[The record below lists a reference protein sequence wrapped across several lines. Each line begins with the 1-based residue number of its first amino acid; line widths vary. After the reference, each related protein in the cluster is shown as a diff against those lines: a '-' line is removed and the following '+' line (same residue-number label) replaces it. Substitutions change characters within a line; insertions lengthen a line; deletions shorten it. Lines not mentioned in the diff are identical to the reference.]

1 MNHHEIS
8 YPRPTLFPKHRRCE
22 ILAPV
27 STRTS
32 TLDFTQGSLGRKII
46 RFSLPLFLGNLFQQ
60 LYNAADSLIVGN
72 TLGPQALASVSSSG
86 SLIFMMVGFFNG
98 LAMGAGVV
106 ISKYFGA
113 GNRERLKKAIHTDLA
128 FGLVAGL
135 FLTVFG
141 ILMTPHILSWMR
153 TPQDIMKG
161 SVTYFRIYSIGIL
174 FCVMYNITMGIMNAT
189 GDSTHPLIYLMIS
202 SVTNIVL
209 DLFFIKVLHFGVG
222 GAAAATT
229 IGQALSFILCMVRLV
244 RTDEVYKVMLKEI
257 RFDILLLKE
266 IVRYGLPSGIQNSV
280 IAIANVF
287 VQSNYNTFSSTA
299 VAGCGSYAKI
309 EGFAF
314 IPINAFVAAI
324 TTCISQNLGAG
335 KHDRAKQGARFGIVV
350 CVILAESI
358 GILVFI
364 FAKHLIGLF
373 NNDPEV
379 IDYGMRQIHVISL
392 FYCILAL
399 SHSIAGVMRGAG
411 KAKVPMFVMLG
422 VWCIFRVL
430 YISVAMSISHTI
442 ELVFAAY
449 PLTWAISSVIFM
461 IYMLKSDWVHGLE

>member
-1 MNHHEIS
+1 MS
-8 YPRPTLFPKHRRCE
+8 
-22 ILAPV
+22 
-27 STRTS
+27 STTS
-32 TLDFTQGSLGRKII
+32 TLDFTQGSLGKNII
-46 RFSLPLFLGNLFQQ
+46 KFSVPLFLGNLFQQ

-72 TLGPQALASVSSSG
+72 TLGPQALASVASSG

-98 LAMGAGVV
+98 LAIGAGVV

-113 GNRERLKKAIHTDLA
+113 RNHERLRKAIHTDLA

-141 ILMTPHILSWMR
+141 VLLTPTILSWMR
-153 TPQDIMKG
+153 TPTDIMQG
-161 SVTYFRIYSIGIL
+161 SVTYFRIYSFGIL

-189 GDSTHPLIYLMIS
+189 GDSRHPLIYLMIS
-202 SVTNIVL
+202 SATNIVL
-209 DLFFIKVLHFGVG
+209 DLFFIKVLHWGVG

-229 IGQALSFILCMVRLV
+229 IGQALSFVLCMIRLI
-244 RTDEVYKVMLKEI
+244 RTNEVYKVYLKEI
-257 RFDILLLKE
+257 RFDIPLLKE

-287 VQSNYNTFSSTA
+287 VQSNYNTFSSIA
-299 VAGCGSYAKI
+299 VAGIGAYMKI

-324 TTCISQNLGAG
+324 TTCIGQNLGAG
-335 KHDRAKQGARFGIVV
+335 EHQRAKQGARFGIIV
-350 CVILAESI
+350 CMALAESI
-358 GILVFI
+358 GLLEFI

-373 NNDPEV
+373 NSDPEV
-379 IDYGMRQIHVISL
+379 IAYGVRQIHVESL
-392 FYCILAL
+392 FYCLLAL

-430 YISVAMSISHTI
+430 YISVAMSISHTV

-449 PLTWAISSVIFM
+449 PITWTISSIIFL

>member
-1 MNHHEIS
+1 MS
-8 YPRPTLFPKHRRCE
+8 
-22 ILAPV
+22 
-27 STRTS
+27 STTS
-32 TLDFTQGSLGRKII
+32 TLDFTQGSLGKNII
-46 RFSLPLFLGNLFQQ
+46 KFSVPLFLGNLFQQ

-72 TLGPQALASVSSSG
+72 TLGPQALASVASSG

-98 LAMGAGVV
+98 LAIGAGVV

-113 GNRERLKKAIHTDLA
+113 RNHERLKKAIHTDLA

-141 ILMTPHILSWMR
+141 VLLTPSILRWMR
-153 TPQDIMKG
+153 TPADIMQG
-161 SVTYFRIYSIGIL
+161 SVTYFRIYSFGIL

-189 GDSTHPLIYLMIS
+189 GDSRHPLIYLMIS
-202 SVTNIVL
+202 SATNIVL
-209 DLFFIKVLHFGVG
+209 DLFFIKVLHWGVG

-229 IGQALSFILCMVRLV
+229 IGQALSFVLCMIRLI
-244 RTDEVYKVMLKEI
+244 RTNEVYKVYIREI
-257 RFDILLLKE
+257 RFDIPLLKE

-287 VQSNYNTFSSTA
+287 VQSNYNTFSSIA
-299 VAGCGSYAKI
+299 VAGIGAYMKI

-324 TTCISQNLGAG
+324 TTCIGQNLGAG
-335 KHDRAKQGARFGIVV
+335 EHQRAKQGARFGIIV
-350 CVILAESI
+350 CMILAESI
-358 GILVFI
+358 GLLEFI

-373 NNDPEV
+373 NSNPEV
-379 IDYGMRQIHVISL
+379 IAYGVRQIHMESL
-392 FYCILAL
+392 FYCLLAL

-430 YISVAMSISHTI
+430 YITVAMSISHTV

-449 PLTWAISSVIFM
+449 PITWTISSIIFL
-461 IYMLKSDWVHGLE
+461 IYMLRSDWVHGLE

>member
-1 MNHHEIS
+1 M
-8 YPRPTLFPKHRRCE
+8 
-22 ILAPV
+22 
-27 STRTS
+27 STATS
-32 TLDFTQGSLGRKII
+32 TLDFTEGSLGRKII
-46 RFSLPLFLGNLFQQ
+46 KFSLPLFLGNLFQQ

-98 LAMGAGVV
+98 LAIGAGVV

-113 GNRERLKKAIHTDLA
+113 RDQERMQKAIHTDLA

-141 ILMTPHILSWMR
+141 VLMTPYILAWMR
-153 TPQDIMKG
+153 TPQDIIEG
-161 SVTYFRIYSIGIL
+161 SITYFRIYSFGIL

-189 GDSTHPLIYLMIS
+189 GDSTHPLIYLLIS
-202 SVTNIVL
+202 SVTNIIL
-209 DLFFIKVLHFGVG
+209 DLFFIKVLHWGVG

-229 IGQALSFILCMVRLV
+229 IGQALSFILCMIRLV
-244 RTDEVYKVMLKEI
+244 RTDEVYKVYIRNI
-257 RFDILLLKE
+257 RFDIPILKE
-266 IVRYGLPSGIQNSV
+266 IIRYGLPSGIQNSV

-287 VQSNYNTFSSTA
+287 VQSNYNTFSSVA

-314 IPINAFVAAI
+314 IPINAFVAAL

-335 KHDRAKQGARFGIVV
+335 NHDRARRGARFGILV
-350 CVILAESI
+350 CMALAETI
-358 GILVFI
+358 GLLEFI
-364 FAKHLIGLF
+364 FAKHLIALF
-373 NNDPEV
+373 NSDPEV
-379 IDYGMRQIHVISL
+379 IAFGVRQIHVESL
-392 FYCILAL
+392 FYFLLAL

-430 YISVAMSISHTI
+430 YITVAMSISHTI

-449 PLTWAISSVIFM
+449 PITWSISSVIFL
-461 IYMLKSDWVHGLE
+461 IYLLRSNWVHGLE

>member
-1 MNHHEIS
+1 
-8 YPRPTLFPKHRRCE
+8 
-22 ILAPV
+22 V
-27 STRTS
+27 STATS
-32 TLDFTQGSLGRKII
+32 TLDFTEGSLGRKII
-46 RFSLPLFLGNLFQQ
+46 KFSLPLFLGNLFQQ

-98 LAMGAGVV
+98 LAIGAGVV

-113 GNRERLKKAIHTDLA
+113 RDQERMQKAIHTDLA

-141 ILMTPHILSWMR
+141 VLMTPYILAWMR
-153 TPQDIMKG
+153 TPQDIIEG
-161 SVTYFRIYSIGIL
+161 SITYFRIYSFGIL

-189 GDSTHPLIYLMIS
+189 GDSTHPLIYLLIS
-202 SVTNIVL
+202 SVTNIIL
-209 DLFFIKVLHFGVG
+209 DLFFIKVLHWGVG

-229 IGQALSFILCMVRLV
+229 IGQALSFILCMIRLV
-244 RTDEVYKVMLKEI
+244 RTDEVYKVYIRNI
-257 RFDILLLKE
+257 RFDIPLLKE
-266 IVRYGLPSGIQNSV
+266 IIRYGLPSGIQNSV

-287 VQSNYNTFSSTA
+287 VQSNYNTFSSVA

-314 IPINAFVAAI
+314 IPINAFVAAL

-335 KHDRAKQGARFGIVV
+335 NHDRARRGARFGILV
-350 CVILAESI
+350 CMALAETI
-358 GILVFI
+358 GLLEFI
-364 FAKHLIGLF
+364 FAKHLIALF
-373 NNDPEV
+373 NSDPEV
-379 IDYGMRQIHVISL
+379 IAFGVRQIHVESL
-392 FYCILAL
+392 FYFLLAL

-430 YISVAMSISHTI
+430 YITVAMSISHTI

-449 PLTWAISSVIFM
+449 PITWSISSVIFL
-461 IYMLKSDWVHGLE
+461 IYLLRSNWVHGLE

>member
-1 MNHHEIS
+1 MS
-8 YPRPTLFPKHRRCE
+8 
-22 ILAPV
+22 
-27 STRTS
+27 STTS
-32 TLDFTQGSLGRKII
+32 TLDFTQGSLGKNII
-46 RFSLPLFLGNLFQQ
+46 KFSVPLFLGNLFQQ

-72 TLGPQALASVSSSG
+72 TLGPQALASVASSG
-86 SLIFMMVGFFNG
+86 SLIFIMVGFFNG
-98 LAMGAGVV
+98 LAIGAGVV

-113 GNRERLKKAIHTDLA
+113 RNHERLKKAIHTDLA

-141 ILMTPHILSWMR
+141 VLLTPSILRWMR
-153 TPQDIMKG
+153 TPADIMQG
-161 SVTYFRIYSIGIL
+161 SVTYFRIYSFGIL

-189 GDSTHPLIYLMIS
+189 GDSRHPLIYLMIS
-202 SVTNIVL
+202 SATNIVL
-209 DLFFIKVLHFGVG
+209 DLFFIKVLHWGVG

-229 IGQALSFILCMVRLV
+229 IGQALSFVLCMFRLI
-244 RTDEVYKVMLKEI
+244 RTNEVYKVYIREI
-257 RFDILLLKE
+257 RFDIPLLKE

-287 VQSNYNTFSSTA
+287 VQSNYNTFSSIA
-299 VAGCGSYAKI
+299 VAGIGAYMKI

-324 TTCISQNLGAG
+324 TTCIGQNLGAG
-335 KHDRAKQGARFGIVV
+335 EHQRAKQGARFGIIV
-350 CVILAESI
+350 CMVLAESI
-358 GILVFI
+358 GLLEFI

-373 NNDPEV
+373 NSDPEV
-379 IDYGMRQIHVISL
+379 IAYGVRQIHVESL
-392 FYCILAL
+392 FYCLLAL

-411 KAKVPMFVMLG
+411 KAKIPMFVMLG

-430 YISVAMSISHTI
+430 YITVAMSISHTV

-449 PLTWAISSVIFM
+449 PITWTISSIIFL
-461 IYMLKSDWVHGLE
+461 IYILRSDWVHGLE

>member
-1 MNHHEIS
+1 MS
-8 YPRPTLFPKHRRCE
+8 
-22 ILAPV
+22 
-27 STRTS
+27 STTS
-32 TLDFTQGSLGRKII
+32 TLDFTQGSLGKNII
-46 RFSLPLFLGNLFQQ
+46 KFSVPLFLGNLFQQ

-72 TLGPQALASVSSSG
+72 TLGPQALASVASSG

-98 LAMGAGVV
+98 LAIGAGVV

-113 GNRERLKKAIHTDLA
+113 RNHERLKKAIHTDLA

-141 ILMTPHILSWMR
+141 VLMTPSILRWMR
-153 TPQDIMKG
+153 TPADIMQG
-161 SVTYFRIYSIGIL
+161 SVTYFRIYSFGIL

-189 GDSTHPLIYLMIS
+189 GDSRHPLMYLMIS
-202 SVTNIVL
+202 SATNIVL
-209 DLFFIKVLHFGVG
+209 DLFFIKVLHWGVG

-229 IGQALSFILCMVRLV
+229 IGQALSFVLCMIRLI
-244 RTDEVYKVMLKEI
+244 RTNEVYKVYIREI
-257 RFDILLLKE
+257 RFDIPLLKE

-287 VQSNYNTFSSTA
+287 VQSNYNTFSSIA
-299 VAGCGSYAKI
+299 VAGIGAYMKI

-324 TTCISQNLGAG
+324 TTCIGQNLGAG
-335 KHDRAKQGARFGIVV
+335 EHQRAKQGARFGIIV
-350 CVILAESI
+350 CMALAESI
-358 GILVFI
+358 GLLEFV

-373 NNDPEV
+373 NSDPEV
-379 IDYGMRQIHVISL
+379 IAYGVRQIHVESL
-392 FYCILAL
+392 FYCLLAL

-430 YISVAMSISHTI
+430 YISVAMSISHTV

-449 PLTWAISSVIFM
+449 PLTWTISSVIFL
-461 IYMLKSDWVHGLE
+461 IYMLKSDWVHGME

>member
-1 MNHHEIS
+1 M
-8 YPRPTLFPKHRRCE
+8 
-22 ILAPV
+22 
-27 STRTS
+27 STATS
-32 TLDFTQGSLGRKII
+32 TLDFTEGSLGRKII
-46 RFSLPLFLGNLFQQ
+46 KFSLPLFLGNLFQQ

-98 LAMGAGVV
+98 LAIGAGVV

-113 GNRERLKKAIHTDLA
+113 RDQERMQKAIHTDLA

-141 ILMTPHILSWMR
+141 VLMTPNILAWMR
-153 TPQDIMKG
+153 TPQDIIEG
-161 SVTYFRIYSIGIL
+161 SITYFRIYSFGIL

-189 GDSTHPLIYLMIS
+189 GDSTHPLIYLLIS
-202 SVTNIVL
+202 SVTNIIL
-209 DLFFIKVLHFGVG
+209 DLFFIKVLHWGVG

-229 IGQALSFILCMVRLV
+229 IGQALSFILCMIRLV
-244 RTDEVYKVMLKEI
+244 RTDEVYKVYIRNI
-257 RFDILLLKE
+257 RFDIPLLKE
-266 IVRYGLPSGIQNSV
+266 IIRYGLPSGIQNSV

-287 VQSNYNTFSSTA
+287 VQSNYNTFSSVA

-314 IPINAFVAAI
+314 IPINAFVAAL

-335 KHDRAKQGARFGIVV
+335 NHDRARRGARFGILV
-350 CVILAESI
+350 CMALAETI
-358 GILVFI
+358 GLLEFI
-364 FAKHLIGLF
+364 FAKHLIALF
-373 NNDPEV
+373 NSDPEV
-379 IDYGMRQIHVISL
+379 IAFGVRQIHVESL
-392 FYCILAL
+392 FYFLLAL

-430 YISVAMSISHTI
+430 YITVAMSISHTI

-449 PLTWAISSVIFM
+449 PITWSISSVIFL
-461 IYMLKSDWVHGLE
+461 IYLLRSNWVHGLE

>member
-1 MNHHEIS
+1 MS
-8 YPRPTLFPKHRRCE
+8 
-22 ILAPV
+22 
-27 STRTS
+27 STTS
-32 TLDFTQGSLGRKII
+32 TLDFTQGSLGKNII
-46 RFSLPLFLGNLFQQ
+46 KFSVPLFLGNLFQQ

-72 TLGPQALASVSSSG
+72 TLGPQALASVASSG

-98 LAMGAGVV
+98 LAIGAGVV

-113 GNRERLKKAIHTDLA
+113 RNHERLKKAIHTDLA

-141 ILMTPHILSWMR
+141 VLLTPSILRWMR
-153 TPQDIMKG
+153 TPADIMQG
-161 SVTYFRIYSIGIL
+161 SVTYFRIYSFGIL

-189 GDSTHPLIYLMIS
+189 GDSRHPLIYLMIS
-202 SVTNIVL
+202 SATNIVL
-209 DLFFIKVLHFGVG
+209 DLFFIKVLHWGVG

-229 IGQALSFILCMVRLV
+229 IGQALSFVLCMFRLI
-244 RTDEVYKVMLKEI
+244 RTNEVYKVYIREI
-257 RFDILLLKE
+257 RFDIPLLKE

-287 VQSNYNTFSSTA
+287 VQSNYNTFSSIA
-299 VAGCGSYAKI
+299 VAGIGAYMKI

-324 TTCISQNLGAG
+324 TTCIGQNLGAG
-335 KHDRAKQGARFGIVV
+335 EHQRAKQGARFGIIV
-350 CVILAESI
+350 CMVLAESI
-358 GILVFI
+358 GLLEFI

-373 NNDPEV
+373 NSDPEV
-379 IDYGMRQIHVISL
+379 IAYGVRQIHVESL
-392 FYCILAL
+392 FYCLLAL

-430 YISVAMSISHTI
+430 YITVAMSISHTV

-449 PLTWAISSVIFM
+449 PITWTISSIIFL
-461 IYMLKSDWVHGLE
+461 IYMLRSDWVHGLE

>member
-1 MNHHEIS
+1 MS
-8 YPRPTLFPKHRRCE
+8 
-22 ILAPV
+22 
-27 STRTS
+27 STTS
-32 TLDFTQGSLGRKII
+32 TLDFTQGSLGKNII
-46 RFSLPLFLGNLFQQ
+46 KFSVPLFLGNLFQQ

-72 TLGPQALASVSSSG
+72 TLGPQALASVASSG

-98 LAMGAGVV
+98 LAIGAGVV

-113 GNRERLKKAIHTDLA
+113 RNHERLKKAIHTDLA

-141 ILMTPHILSWMR
+141 VLLTPSILRWMR
-153 TPQDIMKG
+153 TPADIMQG
-161 SVTYFRIYSIGIL
+161 SVTYFRIYSFGIL

-189 GDSTHPLIYLMIS
+189 GDSRHPLIYLMIS
-202 SVTNIVL
+202 SATNIVL
-209 DLFFIKVLHFGVG
+209 DLFFIKVLHWGVG

-229 IGQALSFILCMVRLV
+229 IGQALSFVLCMIRLI
-244 RTDEVYKVMLKEI
+244 RTNEVYKVYIREI
-257 RFDILLLKE
+257 RFDIPLLKE

-287 VQSNYNTFSSTA
+287 VQSNYNTFSSIA
-299 VAGCGSYAKI
+299 VAGIGAYMKI

-324 TTCISQNLGAG
+324 TTCIGQNLGAG
-335 KHDRAKQGARFGIVV
+335 EHQRAKQGARFGIIV
-350 CVILAESI
+350 CMVLAESI
-358 GILVFI
+358 GLLEFI

-373 NNDPEV
+373 NSDPEV
-379 IDYGMRQIHVISL
+379 IAYGVRQIHVESL
-392 FYCILAL
+392 FYCLLAL

-430 YISVAMSISHTI
+430 YISVAMSISHTV

-449 PLTWAISSVIFM
+449 PITWTISSIIFL
-461 IYMLKSDWVHGLE
+461 IYMLRSDWVHGLE

>member
-1 MNHHEIS
+1 M
-8 YPRPTLFPKHRRCE
+8 
-22 ILAPV
+22 
-27 STRTS
+27 STATS
-32 TLDFTQGSLGRKII
+32 TLDFTEGSLGRKII
-46 RFSLPLFLGNLFQQ
+46 KFSLPLFLGNLFQQ

-98 LAMGAGVV
+98 LAIGAGVV

-113 GNRERLKKAIHTDLA
+113 RDQERMQKAIHTDLA

-141 ILMTPHILSWMR
+141 VLMTPYILAWMR
-153 TPQDIMKG
+153 TPQDIIEG
-161 SVTYFRIYSIGIL
+161 SITYFRIYSFGIL

-189 GDSTHPLIYLMIS
+189 GDSTHPLIYLLIS
-202 SVTNIVL
+202 SVTNIIL
-209 DLFFIKVLHFGVG
+209 DLFFIKVLHWGVG

-229 IGQALSFILCMVRLV
+229 IGQALSFILCMIRLV
-244 RTDEVYKVMLKEI
+244 RTDEVYKVYIRNI
-257 RFDILLLKE
+257 RFDVPLLKE
-266 IVRYGLPSGIQNSV
+266 IIRYGLPSGIQNSV

-287 VQSNYNTFSSTA
+287 VQSNYNTFSSVA

-314 IPINAFVAAI
+314 IPINAFVAAL

-335 KHDRAKQGARFGIVV
+335 NHDRARRGARFGILV
-350 CVILAESI
+350 CMALAETI
-358 GILVFI
+358 GLLEFI
-364 FAKHLIGLF
+364 FAKHLIALF
-373 NNDPEV
+373 NSDPEV
-379 IDYGMRQIHVISL
+379 IAFGVRQIHVESL
-392 FYCILAL
+392 FYFLLAL

-430 YISVAMSISHTI
+430 YITVAMSISHTI

-449 PLTWAISSVIFM
+449 PITWSISSVIFL
-461 IYMLKSDWVHGLE
+461 IYLLRSNWVHGLE

>member
-1 MNHHEIS
+1 MS
-8 YPRPTLFPKHRRCE
+8 
-22 ILAPV
+22 
-27 STRTS
+27 STTS
-32 TLDFTQGSLGRKII
+32 TLDFTQGSLGKNII
-46 RFSLPLFLGNLFQQ
+46 RFSVPLFLGNLFQQ

-72 TLGPQALASVSSSG
+72 TLGPQALASVASSG

-98 LAMGAGVV
+98 LAIGAGVV

-113 GNRERLKKAIHTDLA
+113 RNHDRLRKAIHTDLA

-141 ILMTPHILSWMR
+141 VLLTPSILRWMR
-153 TPQDIMKG
+153 TPADIMQG
-161 SVTYFRIYSIGIL
+161 SVTYFRIYSFGIL

-189 GDSTHPLIYLMIS
+189 GDSRHPLIYLMIS
-202 SVTNIVL
+202 SATNIVL
-209 DLFFIKVLHFGVG
+209 DLFFIKVLHWGVG

-229 IGQALSFILCMVRLV
+229 IGQALSFVLCMLRLI
-244 RTDEVYKVMLKEI
+244 RTNEVYKVYIREI
-257 RFDILLLKE
+257 RFDIPLLKE

-287 VQSNYNTFSSTA
+287 VQSNYNTFSSIA
-299 VAGCGSYAKI
+299 VAGIGAYMKI

-324 TTCISQNLGAG
+324 TTCIGQNLGAG
-335 KHDRAKQGARFGIVV
+335 EHQRAKQGARFGIIV
-350 CVILAESI
+350 CMVLAESI
-358 GILVFI
+358 GLLEFI

-373 NNDPEV
+373 NSDPEV
-379 IDYGMRQIHVISL
+379 IAYGVRQIHVESL
-392 FYCILAL
+392 FYCLLAL

-430 YISVAMSISHTI
+430 YITVAMSISHTV

-449 PLTWAISSVIFM
+449 PITWTISSIIFL
-461 IYMLKSDWVHGLE
+461 IYMLRSDWVHGLE

>member
-1 MNHHEIS
+1 M
-8 YPRPTLFPKHRRCE
+8 
-22 ILAPV
+22 
-27 STRTS
+27 STTTS
-32 TLDFTQGSLGRKII
+32 TLDFTEGSLGSKII

-72 TLGPQALASVSSSG
+72 TLGSQALASVASSG

-98 LAMGAGVV
+98 LAIGAGVV

-113 GNRERLKKAIHTDLA
+113 RDHERMQKAIHTDLA

-141 ILMTPHILSWMR
+141 VLMTPSILAWMR
-153 TPQDIMKG
+153 TPQDIISG
-161 SVTYFRIYSIGIL
+161 SITYFRIYSFGIL

-189 GDSTHPLIYLMIS
+189 GDSRHPLIYLMIS
-202 SVTNIVL
+202 SVTNVIL
-209 DLFFIKVLHFGVG
+209 DLFFIKVLHWGVG

-229 IGQALSFILCMVRLV
+229 IGQALSFILCMIRLI
-244 RTDEVYKVMLKEI
+244 RTNEVYKVYFRKI
-257 RFDILLLKE
+257 RFDVPLLKE
-266 IVRYGLPSGIQNSV
+266 IIRYGLPSGIQNSV

-287 VQSNYNTFSSTA
+287 VQSNYNTFSSVA

-314 IPINAFVAAI
+314 IPINAFVAAL

-335 KHDRAKQGARFGIVV
+335 NHDRARRGARFGILV
-350 CVILAESI
+350 CMALAETI
-358 GILVFI
+358 GLIEFLL
-364 FAKHLIGLF
+364 AKHLIALF
-373 NNDPEV
+373 NSDPEV
-379 IDYGMRQIHVISL
+379 IAFGVRQIHVESL
-392 FYCILAL
+392 FYFLLAL

-430 YISVAMSISHTI
+430 YITVAMSISHTI

-449 PLTWAISSVIFM
+449 PITWTISSIIFL
-461 IYMLKSDWVHGLE
+461 IYLLRSDWVHGLE

>member
-1 MNHHEIS
+1 M
-8 YPRPTLFPKHRRCE
+8 T
-22 ILAPV
+22 
-27 STRTS
+27 TRTS

-113 GNRERLKKAIHTDLA
+113 RDHERMRKAIHTDLA

-141 ILMTPHILSWMR
+141 ILMTPAILSWMR
-153 TPQDIMKG
+153 TPQDIMEG
-161 SVTYFRIYSIGIL
+161 SVTYFRIYSSGIL
-174 FCVMYNITMGIMNAT
+174 FCVMYNIAMGIMNAT

-202 SVTNIVL
+202 SVSNVIL
-209 DLFFIKVLHFGVG
+209 DLFFIKVLHWGVG

-229 IGQALSFILCMVRLV
+229 IGQALSFILCLLRLV
-244 RTDEVYKVMLKEI
+244 RTEETYKVSIREI
-257 RFDILLLKE
+257 RFDVPLLRE

-287 VQSNYNTFSSTA
+287 VQSNYNTFTSTA

-335 KHDRAKQGARFGIVV
+335 NHDRARRGARFGIVV
-350 CVILAESI
+350 GVTIAQTI
-358 GILVFI
+358 GVLEFI
-364 FAKHLIGLF
+364 FARHLIALF
-373 NNDPEV
+373 NSDPEV
-379 IDYGMRQIHVISL
+379 IAYGVRQIHVESL
-392 FYCILAL
+392 FYFLLAL

-430 YISVAMSISHTI
+430 YITVAMSISHTI

-449 PLTWAISSVIFM
+449 PLTWAISSVIFLV
-461 IYMLKSDWVHGLE
+461 YMTRSNWVHGLD

>member
-1 MNHHEIS
+1 M
-8 YPRPTLFPKHRRCE
+8 
-22 ILAPV
+22 
-27 STRTS
+27 STATS
-32 TLDFTQGSLGRKII
+32 TLDFTEGSLGRKII
-46 RFSLPLFLGNLFQQ
+46 KFSLPLFLGNLFQQ

-98 LAMGAGVV
+98 LAIGAGVV

-113 GNRERLKKAIHTDLA
+113 RDQERMQKAIHTDLA

-141 ILMTPHILSWMR
+141 VLMTPYILAWMR
-153 TPQDIMKG
+153 TPQDIIEG
-161 SVTYFRIYSIGIL
+161 SITYFRIYSFGIL

-189 GDSTHPLIYLMIS
+189 GDSTHPLIYLLIS
-202 SVTNIVL
+202 SVTNIIL
-209 DLFFIKVLHFGVG
+209 DLFFIKVLHWGVG

-229 IGQALSFILCMVRLV
+229 IGQALSFILCMIRLV
-244 RTDEVYKVMLKEI
+244 RTDEVYKVYIRNI
-257 RFDILLLKE
+257 RFDVPLLKE
-266 IVRYGLPSGIQNSV
+266 IIRYGLPSGIQNSV

-287 VQSNYNTFSSTA
+287 VQSNYNTFSSVA

-314 IPINAFVAAI
+314 IPINAFVAAL

-335 KHDRAKQGARFGIVV
+335 NHNRARRGARFGILV
-350 CVILAESI
+350 CMALAETI
-358 GILVFI
+358 GLLEFI
-364 FAKHLIGLF
+364 FAKHLIALF
-373 NNDPEV
+373 NSDPEV
-379 IDYGMRQIHVISL
+379 IAFGVRQIHVESL
-392 FYCILAL
+392 FYFLLAL

-430 YISVAMSISHTI
+430 YITVAMSISHTI

-449 PLTWAISSVIFM
+449 PITWSISSVIFL
-461 IYMLKSDWVHGLE
+461 IYLLRSNWVHGLE

>member
-1 MNHHEIS
+1 MS
-8 YPRPTLFPKHRRCE
+8 
-22 ILAPV
+22 
-27 STRTS
+27 STTS
-32 TLDFTQGSLGRKII
+32 TLDFTQGSLGKNII
-46 RFSLPLFLGNLFQQ
+46 KFSVPLFLGNLFQQ

-72 TLGPQALASVSSSG
+72 TLGPQALASVASSG

-98 LAMGAGVV
+98 LAIGAGVV

-113 GNRERLKKAIHTDLA
+113 RNHERLKKAVHTDLA

-141 ILMTPHILSWMR
+141 VLLTPSILSWMR
-153 TPQDIMKG
+153 TPADIMQG
-161 SVTYFRIYSIGIL
+161 SVTYFRIYSFGIL

-189 GDSTHPLIYLMIS
+189 GDSRHPLIYLMIS
-202 SVTNIVL
+202 SATNIVL
-209 DLFFIKVLHFGVG
+209 DLFFIKVLHWGVG

-229 IGQALSFILCMVRLV
+229 IGQALSFVLCMIRLI
-244 RTDEVYKVMLKEI
+244 RTNEVYKVYIREI
-257 RFDILLLKE
+257 RFDIPLLKE

-287 VQSNYNTFSSTA
+287 VQSNYNTFSSIA
-299 VAGCGSYAKI
+299 VAGIGAYMKI

-324 TTCISQNLGAG
+324 TTCIGQNLGAEE
-335 KHDRAKQGARFGIVV
+335 HQRAKQGARFGIIV
-350 CVILAESI
+350 CMVLAESI
-358 GILVFI
+358 GLLEFI

-373 NNDPEV
+373 NSDPEV
-379 IDYGMRQIHVISL
+379 IAYGVRQIHVESL
-392 FYCILAL
+392 FYCLLAL

-430 YISVAMSISHTI
+430 YITVAMSISHTV

-449 PLTWAISSVIFM
+449 PITWTISSIIFL
-461 IYMLKSDWVHGLE
+461 IYMLRSDWVHGLE

>member
-1 MNHHEIS
+1 M
-8 YPRPTLFPKHRRCE
+8 
-22 ILAPV
+22 
-27 STRTS
+27 STATS
-32 TLDFTQGSLGRKII
+32 TLDFTEGSLGRKII
-46 RFSLPLFLGNLFQQ
+46 KFSLPLFLGNLFQQ

-98 LAMGAGVV
+98 LAIGAGVV

-113 GNRERLKKAIHTDLA
+113 RDHERMQKAIHTDLA

-141 ILMTPHILSWMR
+141 VLMTPNILAWMR
-153 TPQDIMKG
+153 TPQDIIEG
-161 SVTYFRIYSIGIL
+161 SITYFRIYSFGIL

-189 GDSTHPLIYLMIS
+189 GDSTHPLIYLLIS
-202 SVTNIVL
+202 SVTNIIL
-209 DLFFIKVLHFGVG
+209 DLFFIKVLNWGVG

-229 IGQALSFILCMVRLV
+229 IGQALSFILCMIRLV
-244 RTDEVYKVMLKEI
+244 RTDEVYKVYIRNI
-257 RFDILLLKE
+257 RFDIPLLKE
-266 IVRYGLPSGIQNSV
+266 IIRYGLPSGIQNSV

-287 VQSNYNTFSSTA
+287 VQSNYNTFSSVA

-314 IPINAFVAAI
+314 IPINAFVAAL

-335 KHDRAKQGARFGIVV
+335 NHDRARRGARFGILV
-350 CVILAESI
+350 CMALAETI
-358 GILVFI
+358 GLLEFI
-364 FAKHLIGLF
+364 FAKDLIALF
-373 NNDPEV
+373 NGDPEV
-379 IDYGMRQIHVISL
+379 IAFGVRQIHVESL
-392 FYCILAL
+392 FYFLLAL

-430 YISVAMSISHTI
+430 YITVAMSISHTI

-449 PLTWAISSVIFM
+449 PITWSISSVIFL
-461 IYMLKSDWVHGLE
+461 IYLLRSNWVHGLE

>member
-1 MNHHEIS
+1 MS
-8 YPRPTLFPKHRRCE
+8 
-22 ILAPV
+22 
-27 STRTS
+27 STTS
-32 TLDFTQGSLGRKII
+32 TLDFTQGSLGKNII
-46 RFSLPLFLGNLFQQ
+46 KFSVPLFLGNLFQQ

-72 TLGPQALASVSSSG
+72 TLGPQALASVASSG

-98 LAMGAGVV
+98 LAIGAGVV

-113 GNRERLKKAIHTDLA
+113 RNHERLKKAIHTDLA

-135 FLTVFG
+135 FLTIFG
-141 ILMTPHILSWMR
+141 VLMTPSILRWMR
-153 TPQDIMKG
+153 TPADIMQG
-161 SVTYFRIYSIGIL
+161 SVTYFRIYSFGIL

-189 GDSTHPLIYLMIS
+189 GDSRHPLMYLMIS
-202 SVTNIVL
+202 SATNIVL
-209 DLFFIKVLHFGVG
+209 DLFFIKVLHWGVG

-229 IGQALSFILCMVRLV
+229 IGQALSFVLCMIRLI
-244 RTDEVYKVMLKEI
+244 RTNEVYKVYIREI
-257 RFDILLLKE
+257 RFDIPLLKE

-287 VQSNYNTFSSTA
+287 VQSNYNTFSSIA
-299 VAGCGSYAKI
+299 VAGIGTYMKI

-324 TTCISQNLGAG
+324 TTCIGQNLGAG
-335 KHDRAKQGARFGIVV
+335 EHQRAKQGARFGIIV
-350 CVILAESI
+350 CMALAESI
-358 GILVFI
+358 GLLEFI

-373 NNDPEV
+373 NSDPEV
-379 IDYGMRQIHVISL
+379 IAYGVRQIHVESL
-392 FYCILAL
+392 FYCLLAL

-430 YISVAMSISHTI
+430 YISVAMAISHTV

-449 PLTWAISSVIFM
+449 PLTWTISSVIFL
-461 IYMLKSDWVHGLE
+461 IYMLRSDWVHGLE

>member
-1 MNHHEIS
+1 M
-8 YPRPTLFPKHRRCE
+8 
-22 ILAPV
+22 
-27 STRTS
+27 STATS
-32 TLDFTQGSLGRKII
+32 TLDFTEGSLGRKII

-98 LAMGAGVV
+98 LAIGAGVV

-113 GNRERLKKAIHTDLA
+113 RDRERMQKAIHTDLA

-141 ILMTPHILSWMR
+141 VLMTPHILAWMH
-153 TPQDIMKG
+153 TPQDIIEG
-161 SVTYFRIYSIGIL
+161 SITYFRIYSFGIL

-189 GDSTHPLIYLMIS
+189 GDSTHPLIYLLIS
-202 SVTNIVL
+202 SVTNIIL
-209 DLFFIKVLHFGVG
+209 DLFFIKVLHWGVG

-229 IGQALSFILCMVRLV
+229 IGQALSFILCMIRLV
-244 RTDEVYKVMLKEI
+244 RTDEVYKVYIRKI
-257 RFDILLLKE
+257 RFDVPLLKE
-266 IVRYGLPSGIQNSV
+266 IIRYGLPSGIQNSV

-287 VQSNYNTFSSTA
+287 VQSNYNTFSSVA

-314 IPINAFVAAI
+314 IPINAFVAAL

-335 KHDRAKQGARFGIVV
+335 NHDRARRGARFGILV
-350 CVILAESI
+350 CMALAETI
-358 GILVFI
+358 GLLEFI
-364 FAKHLIGLF
+364 FAKYLIALF
-373 NNDPEV
+373 NGDPEV
-379 IDYGMRQIHVISL
+379 IAFGVRQIHVESL
-392 FYCILAL
+392 FYFLLAL

-430 YISVAMSISHTI
+430 YI
-442 ELVFAAY
+442 
-449 PLTWAISSVIFM
+449 
-461 IYMLKSDWVHGLE
+461 

>member
-1 MNHHEIS
+1 MS
-8 YPRPTLFPKHRRCE
+8 
-22 ILAPV
+22 
-27 STRTS
+27 STSS
-32 TLDFTQGSLGRKII
+32 TLDFTQGSLGKNII
-46 RFSLPLFLGNLFQQ
+46 KFSVPLFLGNLFQQ

-72 TLGPQALASVSSSG
+72 TLGSKALASVASSG

-98 LAMGAGVV
+98 LAIGAGVV

-113 GNRERLKKAIHTDLA
+113 RNHERLRKAIHTDLA

-135 FLTVFG
+135 FLTIFG
-141 ILMTPHILSWMR
+141 VLLTPTILSWMR
-153 TPQDIMKG
+153 TPADIMQG
-161 SVTYFRIYSIGIL
+161 SVTYFRIYSFGIL

-189 GDSTHPLIYLMIS
+189 GDSRHPLIYLMIS
-202 SVTNIVL
+202 SATNIVL
-209 DLFFIKVLHFGVG
+209 DLFFIKVLHWGVG

-229 IGQALSFILCMVRLV
+229 IGQALSFVLCMIRLI
-244 RTDEVYKVMLKEI
+244 RTNEVYKVYIREI
-257 RFDILLLKE
+257 RFDIPLLKE

-287 VQSNYNTFSSTA
+287 VQSNYNTFSSIA
-299 VAGCGSYAKI
+299 VAGIGAYMKI

-324 TTCISQNLGAG
+324 TTCIGQNLGAG
-335 KHDRAKQGARFGIVV
+335 EHQRAKQGARFGIIV
-350 CVILAESI
+350 CMVLAESI
-358 GILVFI
+358 GLLEFI

-373 NNDPEV
+373 NSDPEV
-379 IDYGMRQIHVISL
+379 IAYGVRQIHVESL
-392 FYCILAL
+392 FYCLLAL

-430 YISVAMSISHTI
+430 YITVAMSISHTV

-449 PLTWAISSVIFM
+449 PITWTISSIIFL
-461 IYMLKSDWVHGLE
+461 IYMLRSDWVHGLE